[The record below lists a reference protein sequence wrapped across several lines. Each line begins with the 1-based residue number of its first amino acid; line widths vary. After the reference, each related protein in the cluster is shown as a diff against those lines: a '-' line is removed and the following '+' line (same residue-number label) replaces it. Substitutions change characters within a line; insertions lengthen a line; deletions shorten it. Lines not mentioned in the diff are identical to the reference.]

1 MNYNINMKNTPTKDN
16 IFSKALYYSFIST
29 QQNLPINPLVVGFE
43 RCKKNKSPIFSDKT
57 CYTLH
62 VILSGEGTVLV
73 NNETYNIKSETVYI
87 LPPHSNAIYKPIK
100 TNPWSYI
107 WIEFSGD
114 IIKQLL
120 QNINFTNTNFIY
132 KPKNFAHLKDILT
145 LMLKED
151 DNITTG
157 AEALLIESFIF
168 RIFAF
173 LIDEYSNNKENYI
186 TKKEITTSKIT
197 KYLDDHFCDEDISIK
212 KVADNF
218 FFSQPY
224 LTRFYKSQTG
234 VTPIQY
240 VIQLRMRKACELL
253 NHKTFTIEQ
262 ISENLGYKNQFYFS
276 KEFKKYYLVPPTQ
289 YKQKYKK

>member
-1 MNYNINMKNTPTKDN
+1 MKTTPQKSN
-16 IFSKALYYSFIST
+16 IFSKDLYYSFIST
-29 QQNLPINPLVVGFE
+29 RQTLQINPLVVGFE
-43 RCKKNKSPIFSDKT
+43 RCKKNKLPIYSDKT

-62 VILSGEGTVLV
+62 TIISGEGTVFI
-73 NNETYNIKSETVYI
+73 NGKTYEVKDETVYI
-87 LPPHSNAIYKPIK
+87 LPPHSNAIYKPLK
-100 TNPWSYI
+100 SNPWSYI

-114 IIKQLL
+114 VVKQLL
-120 QNINFTNTNFIY
+120 EDINFSSTNFIY
-132 KPKNFAHLKDILT
+132 KPKNFTYLKEILT
-145 LMLKED
+145 SMLKED
-151 DNITTG
+151 DSITPG
-157 AEALLIESFIF
+157 AEVLLIESYIF

-173 LIDEYSNNKENYI
+173 LIDEYSNNKQNYI
-186 TKKEITTSKIT
+186 SKKEITVSKIT

-212 KVADNF
+212 KVADIF

-224 LTRFYKSQTG
+224 LTRLYKSQTG

-276 KEFKKYYLVPPTQ
+276 KEFKKYYTVAPTQ